1 MREMKQ
7 ANIKERTGAN
17 ERGKKTRETI
27 YVHVSSHMLWS
38 SFLQL
43 KRHSGHIT

>member
-17 ERGKKTRETI
+17 ERGKKK
-27 YVHVSSHMLWS
+27 HVKPYMYMLVAICCGRV
-38 SFLQL
+38 FFN
-43 KRHSGHIT
+43 